1 MTTKQAYLC
10 GFIEKL
16 AAPLFGMGSANPKLL
31 KQVAEQ
37 LRMLMKSN
45 PIVPRPALHPAYA
58 QLENKYRPIKLSD
71 R

>member
-1 MTTKQAYLC
+1 MTVKQAYLC

-16 AAPLFGMGSANPKLL
+16 AAPLLGLGSSDPRLI
-31 KQVAEQ
+31 KQIADQ
-37 LRMLMKSN
+37 LRTLMRTN

-58 QLENKYRPIKLSD
+58 QLENKYRPVKLSD